1 MAKNTKQLII
11 NTYIR
16 LLEESPSSHVTVKEI
31 SKACGINRNT
41 FYYHFKDILSLIEE
55 IFRQGTEQI
64 TSDYQ
69 TGSLTDRVRIALDYA
84 DQHRTA
90 ILNLYNSIGHV
101 QFEKYLI
108 KVCDFIAHEALDPFV
123 ESGDLAGEYAE
134 FVIYFYKCSCVGLF
148 IDWLHNDMEENIEAN
163 LNRFQA
169 MEESILDKLL

>member
-31 SKACGINRNT
+31 SKACDINRNT

-55 IFRQGTEQI
+55 IFRQGTEHI
-64 TSDYQ
+64 TFDLE
-69 TGSLTDRVRIALDYA
+69 TASLTEKVRSALKFA
-84 DQHRTA
+84 EMHRPA

-101 QFEKYLI
+101 QFERYLI
-108 KVCDFIAHEALDPFV
+108 NVCDYIAHEALDPFI
-123 ESGDLAGEYAE
+123 ESGNLTDDYAE

-163 LNRFQA
+163 LNRFHT
-169 MEESILDKLL
+169 MEETILEKLL